1 MIDQEIVKFL
11 ISWINEN
18 TIYEKFLLNLEIV
31 ALDLEELQ
39 FMACRGKCPILAFFS
54 APNIIY
60 IAKLDFNDLCNQSIL
75 LHEMIHVFQ
84 YQSGSEMQNVFR
96 ENEAYQIQN
105 KFLIDESLKTEAS
118 ANDNG
123 PKAVIQVTPMPT
135 EYLNSDKSN
144 S

>member
-31 ALDLEELQ
+31 VLDLEELQ
-39 FMACRGKCPILAFFS
+39 LLACRGKCPILAFFS

-75 LHEMIHVFQ
+75 LHEMIMFFSINQEVKCK
-84 YQSGSEMQNVFR
+84 M
-96 ENEAYQIQN
+96 
-105 KFLIDESLKTEAS
+105 SLEKTRRIRFKI
-118 ANDNG
+118 NF
-123 PKAVIQVTPMPT
+123 
-135 EYLNSDKSN
+135 
-144 S
+144 